1 MRRSIKDFHDLWTH
15 TPVLAQ
21 VIVVRKVLLMSTFQL
36 YGPLFA
42 VLLATGLVMISLGI
56 HIFAR
61 PFEDAGT
68 NWVEMLT
75 LTSQLFLL
83 VAGPV
88 FKTLVRDRHTR
99 RACRPRE
106 DVGTHER
113 RRRVDRTILTTAWKA
128 EWRPRSARALS
139 FSAPQRL
146 SWYGAHRLGRERSG
160 LGPSRASRA
169 PQRVQALSLSTLT
182 QVHVWREVRTT
193 GHDHEHDDYKARMHR
208 CPHLQQRNMC

>member
-1 MRRSIKDFHDLWTH
+1 MQRLSLRLSQVSEKQLLRRGDKYEDAYYFWEMVCATADLLRLCTH

-21 VIVVRKVLLMSTFQL
+21 VIVARKVLLMSTFQL
-36 YGPLFA
+36 YDALFA

-99 RACRPRE
+99 RACRP
-106 DVGTHER
+106 
-113 RRRVDRTILTTAWKA
+113 
-128 EWRPRSARALS
+128 
-139 FSAPQRL
+139 
-146 SWYGAHRLGRERSG
+146 
-160 LGPSRASRA
+160 
-169 PQRVQALSLSTLT
+169 
-182 QVHVWREVRTT
+182 
-193 GHDHEHDDYKARMHR
+193 
-208 CPHLQQRNMC
+208 

>member
-1 MRRSIKDFHDLWTH
+1 MRRGDKYEDAYYYWEMVCATADPHDLWTH

-88 FKTLVRDRHTR
+88 FKTLVRDRHTL
-99 RACRPRE
+99 RACR
-106 DVGTHER
+106 
-113 RRRVDRTILTTAWKA
+113 L
-128 EWRPRSARALS
+128 
-139 FSAPQRL
+139 
-146 SWYGAHRLGRERSG
+146 
-160 LGPSRASRA
+160 
-169 PQRVQALSLSTLT
+169 
-182 QVHVWREVRTT
+182 
-193 GHDHEHDDYKARMHR
+193 
-208 CPHLQQRNMC
+208 

>member
-1 MRRSIKDFHDLWTH
+1 VQQLSLRLSQVSEKELLRRGDKYEDACYYWEMVCATADLLRLCTH

-21 VIVVRKVLLMSTFQL
+21 VIVARKVLLMSMFQL
-36 YGPLFA
+36 YDALFA

-99 RACRPRE
+99 RACRP
-106 DVGTHER
+106 
-113 RRRVDRTILTTAWKA
+113 
-128 EWRPRSARALS
+128 
-139 FSAPQRL
+139 
-146 SWYGAHRLGRERSG
+146 
-160 LGPSRASRA
+160 
-169 PQRVQALSLSTLT
+169 
-182 QVHVWREVRTT
+182 
-193 GHDHEHDDYKARMHR
+193 
-208 CPHLQQRNMC
+208 

>member
-1 MRRSIKDFHDLWTH
+1 MQRLSLRLSQVSEKELLRRGDKYEDSCYYWEMVCATADLLRLCTH

-21 VIVVRKVLLMSTFQL
+21 VIVARKVLLMSMFQL
-36 YGPLFA
+36 YDALFA
-42 VLLATGLVMISLGI
+42 VLLATGLVMISIGI

-99 RACRPRE
+99 RACRP
-106 DVGTHER
+106 
-113 RRRVDRTILTTAWKA
+113 
-128 EWRPRSARALS
+128 
-139 FSAPQRL
+139 
-146 SWYGAHRLGRERSG
+146 
-160 LGPSRASRA
+160 
-169 PQRVQALSLSTLT
+169 
-182 QVHVWREVRTT
+182 
-193 GHDHEHDDYKARMHR
+193 
-208 CPHLQQRNMC
+208 

>member
-1 MRRSIKDFHDLWTH
+1 M
-15 TPVLAQ
+15 LAQ
-21 VIVVRKVLLMSTFQL
+21 VIVARKVLLMSMFQL
-36 YGPLFA
+36 YDPLFA

-113 RRRVDRTILTTAWKA
+113 RRRVDRTILTTAWTAK
-128 EWRPRSARALS
+128 WRPRSGRALRL
-139 FSAPQRL
+139 SAPQRL
-146 SWYGAHRLGRERSG
+146 SWYGAHRSGRERS
-160 LGPSRASRA
+160 SRSAPHVRRNVSTGTLAVDSDAS
-169 PQRVQALSLSTLT
+169 
-182 QVHVWREVRTT
+182 
-193 GHDHEHDDYKARMHR
+193 
-208 CPHLQQRNMC
+208 